1 MGKARPVFIDQ
12 LKTLG
17 VEDAEDRLPTV
28 EEVMQFNAMMAGS
41 PPPGE
46 GEAPP
51 PPSDEEPLAP
61 MTPMDQSEAAT
72 ESAEDM
78 IRDVEQ
84 NA

>member
-1 MGKARPVFIDQ
+1 MDKARPVFVDQ

-28 EEVMQFNAMMAGS
+28 EEMMQFNAMMAGP

-46 GEAPP
+46 GGSPP
-51 PPSDEEPLAP
+51 PGGDEPPPQQAD
-61 MTPMDQSEAAT
+61 MDQSEAAS

>member
-1 MGKARPVFIDQ
+1 MEKVRPVFIDQ

-17 VEDAEDRLPTV
+17 VEDAEERLPTV
-28 EEVMQFNAMMAGS
+28 EDMMQFNAMMSGP

-46 GEAPP
+46 GGPPPPGSDEPP
-51 PPSDEEPLAP
+51 PPSVE
-61 MTPMDQSEAAT
+61 MDQAEAAA

-78 IRDVEQ
+78 VREAEQ